1 MGDGIPVEEL
11 DDEECPKV
19 QSQTKSPALQ
29 EVEMPLRC
37 SYRAVRYNQLF
48 DEKAFVYDKEPL
60 EPIQAH
66 TSVFAACH
74 VKEPLGPGLLPKL
87 LELLVLAALASCLRL
102 SRRATS
108 DTFGHHVCQL

>member
-1 MGDGIPVEEL
+1 MGDGVPVEEL

-48 DEKAFVYDKEPL
+48 DEKAFVYDKSRSHL
-60 EPIQAH
+60 NRSRPI
-66 TSVFAACH
+66 
-74 VKEPLGPGLLPKL
+74 LR
-87 LELLVLAALASCLRL
+87 CLQH
-102 SRRATS
+102 AM
-108 DTFGHHVCQL
+108 